1 MSKNYERLSSLDASF
16 LALETRTTH
25 MHVASVSIFAA
36 VELHTEDGGLDIER
50 IRDYIESRLQYV
62 PRYRQRLAWV
72 PMERAPIWVDDEHF
86 DIDFHVR
93 HSSLP
98 KPGTEEQLKKMAGR
112 ILSQQLDRA
121 RPLWE
126 LWVVEGLEGD
136 RMALISKIH
145 HCMIDGVAGA
155 GIMGAVLN
163 VTPTSEIEEAPEW
176 NPTPPPNNVELVAA
190 EINRRIQQN
199 AKRLADV
206 RTALDDTTAFA
217 YSTLRKARA
226 SWYSLTSGWLSPAP
240 KTPLNRAIGPNR
252 HFDWVDIPLERIK
265 TVRAQVGGTVNDIV
279 LATTAGAIR
288 TFLAEHRGVED
299 FDIHFQV
306 MAPVS
311 VRGRDAGA
319 LGNHVAMWL
328 VSLPIA
334 DPDPLSRLEAIKA
347 ETLHLKETEQALGA
361 STIVGASS
369 GAPHQLVSLGARLAT
384 GIRPFNMTVTNV
396 PGPQF
401 PMYLLE
407 AELTHQYAMVPL
419 WHNHGVG
426 LALFSYNGTVAWG
439 INADWDT
446 LPDTEAFGQ
455 AILDSFD
462 ELAKAA
468 AKAAKPPRRTRTSKT
483 TS

>member
-1 MSKNYERLSSLDASF
+1 MSNNYERLSSLDASF

-25 MHVASVSIFAA
+25 MHVASVSIFDAK
-36 VELHTEDGGLDIER
+36 ELHTKDGGLDIER
-50 IRDYIESRLQYV
+50 IRDYIDSRLQYV
-62 PRYRQRLAWV
+62 PRYRQRLAWI
-72 PMERAPIWVDDEHF
+72 PFEGAPVWVDDEHF

-163 VTPTSEIEEAPEW
+163 VAPTSEIEESPEW
-176 NPTPPPNNVELVAA
+176 EPTPPPNNVELVAA

-217 YSTLRKARA
+217 FSTLRKARA

-252 HFDWVDIPLERIK
+252 HFDWVDIPLERVK
-265 TVRAQVGGTVNDIV
+265 AVRAAVGGTVNDIV
-279 LATTAGAIR
+279 LATTAGAVR
-288 TFLAEHRGVED
+288 RFLMEHRD
-299 FDIHFQV
+299 LDDLDIHFRV

-311 VRGRDAGA
+311 VRARDAGA

-328 VSLPIA
+328 VPLPVA

-361 STIVGASS
+361 STIVAASS

-407 AELTHQYAMVPL
+407 AELTNQYAVVPL

-446 LPDTEAFGQ
+446 LPDTGAFGQ
-455 AILDSFD
+455 AILDAFE

-468 AKAAKPPRRTRTSKT
+468 EG
-483 TS
+483 